1 MNLEEL
7 KKKMDEEHYIYDD
20 TLSTV
25 LYVALQLGR
34 PLLIEGAAGVG
45 KTEVAKVMA
54 AALDRELVR
63 LQCYEGLDESKALY
77 EWNYQKQLLSI
88 QVNMNAQ
95 DREALTRSL
104 FSDEYLLER
113 PLLKSIRSEK
123 PVVLLIDEIDKA
135 DEEFEAF
142 LLELL
147 SEMQVT
153 IPEVGTIRANSVPFV
168 VLTSNRAR
176 PLSEALRRRCA
187 YLYIEY
193 PDMEKELAI
202 LRAKLPHVDD
212 RLCAQ
217 VALAVQKLRSNEVI
231 LKKPSIAETLDWAAA
246 LDALGIRELTP
257 DALRK
262 TAGFVLKNNEDMA
275 ALARQTADKL
285 DAMGIKFKVVNVV
298 DLVKLQSAKENNEA
312 LSDEEFAELFTE
324 DKPVLFAYHSYARDV
339 RGLIYDRPNHDNFN
353 VHGYEEQGSTTT
365 PYDMVR
371 VNNIDRYELQAEALR
386 MIDADKY
393 ADKINELEA
402 FRQEAFQF
410 AVDNGYDH
418 PDYTDWVYS
427 GVNTN
432 KQGAVS
438 ATAATA
444 GDNE

>member
-1 MNLEEL
+1 MNLEQL
-7 KKKMDEEHYIYDD
+7 KAKMDEVHYIYDD
-20 TLSTV
+20 TLATV
-25 LYVALQLGR
+25 LTVALQLGR

-54 AALDRELVR
+54 HALGRELVR
-63 LQCYEGLDESKALY
+63 LQCYEGLDEGKALY

-88 QVNMNAQ
+88 QINAGAQ
-95 DREALTRSL
+95 SRDELTRDL

-113 PLLKSIRSEK
+113 PLLKSIRSEES
-123 PVVLLIDEIDKA
+123 VVLLIDEIDKA

-153 IPEVGTIRANSVPFV
+153 IPEVGTVKAKTIPFV

-217 VALAVQKLRSNEVI
+217 VALAVQKLRANDVI

-257 DALRK
+257 DALRQ
-262 TAGFVLKNNEDMA
+262 TAGFVLKNNEDLNAM
-275 ALARQTADKL
+275 DF
-285 DAMGIKFKVVNVV
+285 DA
-298 DLVKLQSAKENNEA
+298 
-312 LSDEEFAELFTE
+312 EEPHACTCGGSCGG
-324 DKPVLFAYHSYARDV
+324 YH
-339 RGLIYDRPNHDNFN
+339 
-353 VHGYEEQGSTTT
+353 HG
-365 PYDMVR
+365 
-371 VNNIDRYELQAEALR
+371 
-386 MIDADKY
+386 
-393 ADKINELEA
+393 
-402 FRQEAFQF
+402 
-410 AVDNGYDH
+410 
-418 PDYTDWVYS
+418 
-427 GVNTN
+427 
-432 KQGAVS
+432 
-438 ATAATA
+438 
-444 GDNE
+444 

>member
-1 MNLEEL
+1 MDIQTL
-7 KKKMDEEHYIYDD
+7 KQKMDQAGYIYDE
-20 TLSTV
+20 TLATV
-25 LYVALQLGR
+25 LTVALQLGR

-45 KTEVAKVMA
+45 KTEIAKVMA
-54 AALDRELVR
+54 AALDRDLVR

-88 QVNMNAQ
+88 QVNMNSE
-95 DREALTRSL
+95 DRDGLTKSL

-147 SEMQVT
+147 SEMQVS
-153 IPEVGTIRANSVPFV
+153 IPEVGTIKARSIPFV

-217 VALAVQKLRSNEVI
+217 VAMAVQKLRSNESV

-246 LDALGIRELTP
+246 LDALGIKELTP
-257 DALRK
+257 DALRN

-275 ALARQTADKL
+275 ALE
-285 DAMGIKFKVVNVV
+285 DAHTC
-298 DLVKLQSAKENNEA
+298 D
-312 LSDEEFAELFTE
+312 
-324 DKPVLFAYHSYARDV
+324 
-339 RGLIYDRPNHDNFN
+339 HDGHHCTCGGHH
-353 VHGYEEQGSTTT
+353 HG
-365 PYDMVR
+365 
-371 VNNIDRYELQAEALR
+371 
-386 MIDADKY
+386 
-393 ADKINELEA
+393 
-402 FRQEAFQF
+402 
-410 AVDNGYDH
+410 
-418 PDYTDWVYS
+418 
-427 GVNTN
+427 
-432 KQGAVS
+432 
-438 ATAATA
+438 
-444 GDNE
+444 

>member
-1 MNLEEL
+1 MDIQTL
-7 KKKMDEEHYIYDD
+7 KQKMDQAGYIYDE
-20 TLSTV
+20 TLATV
-25 LYVALQLGR
+25 LTVALQLGR

-45 KTEVAKVMA
+45 KTEIAKVMA
-54 AALDRELVR
+54 SALDRDLVR

-88 QVNMNAQ
+88 QVNMNSE
-95 DREALTRSL
+95 DRDGLTKSL

-147 SEMQVT
+147 SEMQVS
-153 IPEVGTIRANSVPFV
+153 IPEVGTIKARSIPFV

-217 VALAVQKLRSNEVI
+217 VAMAVQKLRSNESV

-246 LDALGIRELTP
+246 LDALGIKELTP
-257 DALRK
+257 DALRN

-275 ALARQTADKL
+275 ALE
-285 DAMGIKFKVVNVV
+285 DAHTC
-298 DLVKLQSAKENNEA
+298 D
-312 LSDEEFAELFTE
+312 
-324 DKPVLFAYHSYARDV
+324 
-339 RGLIYDRPNHDNFN
+339 HDGHHCTCGGHH
-353 VHGYEEQGSTTT
+353 HG
-365 PYDMVR
+365 
-371 VNNIDRYELQAEALR
+371 
-386 MIDADKY
+386 
-393 ADKINELEA
+393 
-402 FRQEAFQF
+402 
-410 AVDNGYDH
+410 
-418 PDYTDWVYS
+418 
-427 GVNTN
+427 
-432 KQGAVS
+432 
-438 ATAATA
+438 
-444 GDNE
+444 

>member
-1 MNLEEL
+1 MDIQSL
-7 KKKMDEEHYIYDD
+7 KQKMDEAHYIYDD
-20 TLSTV
+20 TLATV
-25 LYVALQLGR
+25 LAVSLQLGR

-45 KTEVAKVMA
+45 KTEIAKVMA
-54 AALDRELVR
+54 AALDRDLVR

-77 EWNYQKQLLSI
+77 EWNYQKQLLAI
-88 QVNMNAQ
+88 QVNMGLK
-95 DREALTRSL
+95 DSDELTKSL

-147 SEMQVT
+147 SEMQVS
-153 IPEVGTIRANSVPFV
+153 IPEVGTVRAKSVPFV

-187 YLYIEY
+187 YLYIQY

-217 VALAVQKLRSNEVI
+217 VALAVQKLRSSEAI

-257 DALRK
+257 DALRQ

-275 ALARQTADKL
+275 VLEDL
-285 DAMGIKFKVVNVV
+285 DV
-298 DLVKLQSAKENNEA
+298 
-312 LSDEEFAELFTE
+312 
-324 DKPVLFAYHSYARDV
+324 HSHQC
-339 RGLIYDRPNHDNFN
+339 GC
-353 VHGYEEQGSTTT
+353 GGSCGGHHH
-365 PYDMVR
+365 
-371 VNNIDRYELQAEALR
+371 E
-386 MIDADKY
+386 
-393 ADKINELEA
+393 
-402 FRQEAFQF
+402 
-410 AVDNGYDH
+410 
-418 PDYTDWVYS
+418 
-427 GVNTN
+427 
-432 KQGAVS
+432 
-438 ATAATA
+438 
-444 GDNE
+444 

>member
-1 MNLEEL
+1 MTYEEL
-7 KKKMDEEHYIYDD
+7 KAKMDDCHYIYDE
-20 TLSTV
+20 TLATI
-25 LYVALQLGR
+25 LYVSLQLGR

-54 AALDRELVR
+54 SALGRDLVR

-95 DREALTRSL
+95 DKDSLTKSL

-113 PLLKSIRSEK
+113 PLLQSIRSERS
-123 PVVLLIDEIDKA
+123 VVLLIDEIDKA

-147 SEMQVT
+147 SEMQVS
-153 IPEVGTIRANSVPFV
+153 IPEIGTIKAKSIPFV

-217 VALAVQKLRSNEVI
+217 VALAVQKLRANDII

-257 DALRK
+257 DALRQ
-262 TAGFVLKNNEDMA
+262 TAGFVLKNNED
-275 ALARQTADKL
+275 L
-285 DAMGIKFKVVNVV
+285 DAM
-298 DLVKLQSAKENNEA
+298 DLNT
-312 LSDEEFAELFTE
+312 EEPHTCTCGGSCGG
-324 DKPVLFAYHSYARDV
+324 H
-339 RGLIYDRPNHDNFN
+339 H
-353 VHGYEEQGSTTT
+353 HG
-365 PYDMVR
+365 
-371 VNNIDRYELQAEALR
+371 
-386 MIDADKY
+386 
-393 ADKINELEA
+393 
-402 FRQEAFQF
+402 
-410 AVDNGYDH
+410 
-418 PDYTDWVYS
+418 
-427 GVNTN
+427 
-432 KQGAVS
+432 
-438 ATAATA
+438 
-444 GDNE
+444 